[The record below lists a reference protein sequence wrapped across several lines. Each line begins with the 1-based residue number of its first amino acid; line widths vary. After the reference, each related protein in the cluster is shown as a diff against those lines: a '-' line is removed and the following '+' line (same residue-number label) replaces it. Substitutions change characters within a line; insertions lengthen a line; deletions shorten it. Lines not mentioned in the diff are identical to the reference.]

1 MFSRELFLCLT
12 LLFDFKSCNMLSHS
26 DSTKLLVLGD
36 RSNSCILCYLY
47 KVRGLQ

>member
-12 LLFDFKSCNMLSHS
+12 LLFGYKSCNMLSHS

-36 RSNSCILCYLY
+36 SYTKTMCKHTINIKS
-47 KVRGLQ
+47 